1 MSPPL
6 TSDRNSTP
14 TAGSSSSQRHAA
26 AGRDTTPSAISGR
39 RTGMKSVAPQNK
51 VPIPTPGAL
60 ATKRKQARPLT
71 AEALGRGASNGHRA
85 GRLSIAAV
93 LRPRGN
99 LHRNNIY
106 TVVLMVL
113 D

>member
-1 MSPPL
+1 M
-6 TSDRNSTP
+6 
-14 TAGSSSSQRHAA
+14 Q
-26 AGRDTTPSAISGR
+26 
-39 RTGMKSVAPQNK
+39 
-51 VPIPTPGAL
+51 
-60 ATKRKQARPLT
+60 RKQARPLT

-85 GRLSIAAV
+85 GRLISAAV

>member
-1 MSPPL
+1 MQ
-6 TSDRNSTP
+6 RN
-14 TAGSSSSQRHAA
+14 
-26 AGRDTTPSAISGR
+26 
-39 RTGMKSVAPQNK
+39 
-51 VPIPTPGAL
+51 
-60 ATKRKQARPLT
+60 QARPLT
-71 AEALGRGASNGHRA
+71 AEAPGRGASNGHRA
-85 GRLSIAAV
+85 GGLIIAAV

>member
-1 MSPPL
+1 MQGSE
-6 TSDRNSTP
+6 SAAMQRN
-14 TAGSSSSQRHAA
+14 
-26 AGRDTTPSAISGR
+26 
-39 RTGMKSVAPQNK
+39 
-51 VPIPTPGAL
+51 
-60 ATKRKQARPLT
+60 QARPLT

-85 GRLSIAAV
+85 GRLIIAAA